1 MDLLDIIRSLPQQ
14 IREGVQLG
22 KEVKIKGEFS
32 NIVVTGMGGSGIPGD
47 LLKAVLSGCKL
58 PIIVNKDYS
67 IPGFVSKNSLVFVI
81 SYSGNTEETLSAF
94 KEAQKKRATI
104 VVLTSGGKLRDLARQ
119 ANLPIVVIPSG
130 LPPRSAVAYL
140 LFPML
145 VILHN
150 AGITKLDVGEIK
162 STIESL
168 KNAEFDSKAKELA
181 NHLQG
186 KIPIIY
192 SGPQH
197 EAVALRWKQEFNEN
211 SKSHAFYNVFSEL
224 DHNEITAYQEAKDT
238 FHIILLR
245 DEREHAQNKKRMD
258 HMKQLLKDR
267 KIPVTEIMLKGLNPL
282 VKIFT
287 AIYMGDLT
295 SYYLAQK
302 YNVDPVDTHIIEDLK
317 KKL

>member
-1 MDLLDIIRSLPQQ
+1 MDLLGIIHALPQQ

-22 KEVKIKGEFS
+22 KDVKVTGEFS

-47 LLKAVLSGCKL
+47 LLKAVLHNCKL

-67 IPGFVSKNSLVFVI
+67 VPGFVSKNTLVFVI

-94 KEAQKKRATI
+94 KECQKKRATI
-104 VVLTSGGKLRDLARQ
+104 VVLTAGGKLRDLARQ
-119 ANLPIVVIPSG
+119 SNIPIIVIPSG

-145 VILHN
+145 LVLHN
-150 AGITKLDVGEIK
+150 AGITKLDVAEIK
-162 STIESL
+162 ATIEAL
-168 KNAEFDSKAKELA
+168 KNPEFDSKAKELA
-181 NHLQG
+181 GHLQG

-224 DHNEITAYQEAKDT
+224 DHNEITAYQNAKDT
-238 FHIILLR
+238 FHVILLR
-245 DEREHAQNKKRMD
+245 DEREHAQNRKRMD
-258 HMKQLLKDR
+258 HLKQLVKDR
-267 KIPVTEIMLKGLNPL
+267 KIPITEIMLKGMLPL

-287 AIYMGDLT
+287 ALYMGDLT
-295 SYYLAQK
+295 SYYLAEK
-302 YNVDPVDTHIIEDLK
+302 YGVDPVDTHIIEDLK

>member
-1 MDLLDIIRSLPQQ
+1 MDLLDIIHSLPQQ

-22 KEVKIKGEFS
+22 KGIKVTGEFS

-47 LLKAVLSGCKL
+47 LLKSILRDCKI

-67 IPGFVSKNSLVFVI
+67 LPGFVSKNTLVFVI
-81 SYSGNTEETLSAF
+81 SYSGNTEETVSAF
-94 KEAQKKRATI
+94 KEAQKKRA
-104 VVLTSGGKLRDLARQ
+104 S
-119 ANLPIVVIPSG
+119 IVVITAGGKIREMARDAKVPMIIVPQG
-130 LPPRSAVAYL
+130 LPPRNAVAYL

-145 VILHN
+145 VTLHN
-150 AGITKLDVGEIK
+150 SGITKLDVAGIK
-162 STIESL
+162 ETIEAL
-168 KNAEFDSKAKELA
+168 KNSEYDSKAKELA
-181 NHLQG
+181 GHLQG

-224 DHNEITAYQEAKDT
+224 DHNEITAYQNAKDN
-238 FHIILLR
+238 FHVILLR
-245 DEREHAQNKKRMD
+245 DERENAQNKKRMD
-258 HMKQLLKDR
+258 HLKQLVKDK

-282 VKIFT
+282 VKMFT
-287 AIYMGDLT
+287 ALYMGDLT
-295 SYYLAQK
+295 SYYLAEK
-302 YNVDPVDTHIIEDLK
+302 YGVDPIDTHIIEDLK

>member
-1 MDLLDIIRSLPQQ
+1 MDLLDIIHSLPQQ

-22 KEVKIKGEFS
+22 KDVKVTGEFS

-47 LLKAVLSGCKL
+47 LLKNTLRDCKV

-67 IPGFVSKNSLVFVI
+67 LPGFVSKNTLVFVI
-81 SYSGNTEETLSAF
+81 SYSGNTEETISAF
-94 KEAQKKRATI
+94 KEAQKKRSTI
-104 VVLTSGGKLRDLARQ
+104 VVLTSGGKLRELARD
-119 ANLPIVVIPSG
+119 AKVPMIIIPQG

-140 LFPML
+140 LFPMM
-145 VILHN
+145 VIMHN
-150 AGITKLDVGEIK
+150 SGIAKLNVAEIK
-162 STIESL
+162 ATIEAL
-168 KNAEFDSKAKELA
+168 KNSEYDAKAKELA
-181 NHLQG
+181 GHLQG
-186 KIPIIY
+186 KIPVIY
-192 SGPQH
+192 AGPQN

-224 DHNEITAYQEAKDT
+224 DHNEITAYQRAKDNV
-238 FHIILLR
+238 HIILLR

-258 HMKQLLKDR
+258 HMKQLLKDK

-287 AIYMGDLT
+287 ALYMGDLT
-295 SYYLAQK
+295 SYYLAEK
-302 YNVDPVDTHIIEDLK
+302 YSVDPTDTHLIEDLK